1 MDYLYVKL
9 HAPLRFGG
17 RVMASRTYLQLIR
30 ENRDFRKLWIAAVIS
45 MLGEWFNT
53 IALFF
58 LILEYTGSEFLL
70 GLLFTVR
77 MAGFAILQPFI
88 GLLADRFNRKMLM
101 VVSNLLQAGLA
112 LCFLFVND
120 SSDITWMI
128 GLSGLMMVLHGVYMT
143 AERAALPNVVSEED
157 LATANALDAA
167 SWSTALCLGAMLGG
181 IVVSIWGTNAAFIVD
196 SATFLFGT
204 LFLVNLTIPQTIDKT
219 MKGPLFSTAVRNIKF
234 GWKRIRS
241 QPALFR
247 IVFAK
252 ASWNVAGGG
261 LAGVYLVLMGAN
273 VDGFGAAFGF
283 GLFFFARGVGTGLGP
298 ILARAFLTDEE
309 AWPSLVGYLIVV
321 SGIFYFLVGLSVPY
335 PLWTTVVL
343 VIFAH
348 SASGANWVLSTV
360 MMQQWVEDEV
370 RGRVFS
376 VDMLILSVAFST
388 STSVAGYLMEYTDL
402 GIRNGIL
409 IFSSIMVLSG
419 FVFSMWRPSHSNKE
433 IHSA

>member
-1 MDYLYVKL
+1 MT
-9 HAPLRFGG
+9 
-17 RVMASRTYLQLIR
+17 SRTYGQLIR

-70 GLLFTVR
+70 GMLFTVR

-88 GLLADRFNRKMLM
+88 GLLADRYNRKMLM
-101 VVSNLLQAGLA
+101 VVSNLLQAVFA
-112 LCFLFVND
+112 LCFLLVND
-120 SSDITWMI
+120 SSDIVWMI

-143 AERAALPNVVSEED
+143 AERAALPNVVAEED

-167 SWSTALCLGAMLGG
+167 SWSTALCMGAMLGG
-181 IVVSIWGTNAAFIVD
+181 VVVSIWGTDAAFIVD
-196 SATFLFGT
+196 SVTFLVGT
-204 LFLVNLTIPQTIDKT
+204 LFLINLTIPQTIDES
-219 MKGPLFSTAVRNIKF
+219 MKGPWLSTGIRNIKS
-234 GWKRIRS
+234 GWARIRS

-261 LAGVYLVLMGAN
+261 LAGVYLVLMGAD
-273 VDGFGAAFGF
+273 VQGFGAAFGF

-298 ILARAFLTDEE
+298 ILARAFLKDEE
-309 AWPSLVGYLIVV
+309 AWPRLVGYLIVL
-321 SGIFYFLVGLSVPY
+321 SGLIYFLVGLSVPHA
-335 PLWTTVVL
+335 LWITVVL
-343 VIFAH
+343 VILAH

-376 VDMLILSVAFST
+376 TDMLILSIAFST
-388 STSVAGYLMEYTDL
+388 STSVAGYLMENTDL
-402 GIRNGIL
+402 GIQNGIML
-409 IFSSIMVLSG
+409 FASVMVFCG
-419 FVFSMWRPSHSNKE
+419 IVFSMWQPGNPSSQTA
-433 IHSA
+433 HSA

>member
-1 MDYLYVKL
+1 
-9 HAPLRFGG
+9 
-17 RVMASRTYLQLIR
+17 MASRTYLQLIR
-30 ENRDFRKLWIAAVIS
+30 ENRDFRRLWIAAVIS

-88 GLLADRFNRKMLM
+88 GLLADRYNRKMLM
-101 VVSNLLQAGLA
+101 VVSNLLQAGFA
-112 LCFLFVND
+112 LCFLLVND
-120 SSDITWMI
+120 SSDIAWMI

-143 AERAALPNVVSEED
+143 AERASLPNVVSEED

-181 IVVSIWGTNAAFIVD
+181 IVVSFYGTNAAFIVD
-196 SATFLFGT
+196 SLTFLVGT
-204 LFLVNLTIPQTIDKT
+204 LFLVNLKLPQTISES
-219 MKGPLFSTAVRNIKF
+219 MKGPLFSTGIRNIKF
-234 GWKRIRS
+234 GWRRIRS

-261 LAGVYLVLMGAN
+261 LAGVYLVLMGGN

-298 ILARAFLTDEE
+298 ILARAFLTNEE
-309 AWPSLVGYLIVV
+309 AWPSLIGYLIVI
-321 SGIFYFLVGLSVPY
+321 SGMVYFLVGLSVPY
-335 PLWTTVVL
+335 ALWITVIL
-343 VIFAH
+343 VILAH

-376 VDMLILSVAFST
+376 VDMMILSVAFST
-388 STSVAGYLMEYTDL
+388 STSIAGYLMENTEL

-409 IFSSIMVLSG
+409 VFSSVMVLSG
-419 FVFSMWRPSHSNKE
+419 LVFSMWKPDAPK
-433 IHSA
+433 SAPQSV

>member
-1 MDYLYVKL
+1 
-9 HAPLRFGG
+9 
-17 RVMASRTYLQLIR
+17 MASRTYGQLIR
-30 ENRDFRKLWIAAVIS
+30 ENRDFRQLWIAAVIS

-70 GLLFTVR
+70 GILFTVR

-88 GLLADRFNRKMLM
+88 GLLADRYNRKTLM
-101 VVSNLLQAGLA
+101 VVSNLLQAGFA
-112 LCFLFVND
+112 LCFLLVND
-120 SSDITWMI
+120 SSDIVWMI

-167 SWSTALCLGAMLGG
+167 SWSTALCIGAMLGG
-181 IVVSIWGTNAAFIVD
+181 VVVSIWGTDAAFIVD
-196 SATFLFGT
+196 SLTFLVGT
-204 LFLVNLTIPQTIDKT
+204 LFLVNLTIPQTIDES
-219 MKGPLFSTAVRNIKF
+219 MKGPWLSTGIQNIKS
-234 GWKRIRS
+234 GWRRIRR

-252 ASWNVAGGG
+252 ASWNIAGGG
-261 LAGVYLVLMGAN
+261 LAGVYLVLMGAD
-273 VDGFGAAFGF
+273 VQGFGAAFGF

-298 ILARAFLTDEE
+298 ILARAFLKNEE
-309 AWPSLVGYLIVV
+309 AWPSLVGYLIIV
-321 SGIFYFLVGLSVPY
+321 SGFVYFLVGISVSY
-335 PLWTTVVL
+335 ALWITVLL
-343 VIFAH
+343 VILAH

-376 VDMLILSVAFST
+376 TDMLILSVAFST
-388 STSVAGYLMEYTDL
+388 STSVAGYLMENTDL
-402 GIRNGIL
+402 GIQNGIMM
-409 IFSSIMVLSG
+409 FASVMVLSG
-419 FVFSMWRPSHSNKE
+419 IAFSLWRPESPSINHN
-433 IHSA
+433 AA

>member
-1 MDYLYVKL
+1 
-9 HAPLRFGG
+9 
-17 RVMASRTYLQLIR
+17 MASRTYLQLIR
-30 ENRDFRKLWIAAVIS
+30 ENRDFRRLWIAAVIS

-88 GLLADRFNRKMLM
+88 GLMADRYNRKMLM
-101 VVSNLLQAGLA
+101 IVSNILQAGFA
-112 LCFLFVND
+112 LCFLLVND
-120 SSDITWMI
+120 SSDIAWMI
-128 GLSGLMMVLHGVYMT
+128 ALSGLMMVLHGVYMT
-143 AERAALPNVVSEED
+143 AERASLPNVVSEED

-181 IVVSIWGTNAAFIVD
+181 IVVSFYGTNAAFIID
-196 SATFLFGT
+196 SLTFLVGT
-204 LFLVNLTIPQTIDKT
+204 LFLVNLKLPQTIDES
-219 MKGPLFSTAVRNIKF
+219 MKGPLFSTGIRNIKF
-234 GWKRIRS
+234 GWNRIRS

-252 ASWNVAGGG
+252 ASWNIAGGG

-309 AWPSLVGYLIVV
+309 AWPSLVGYLIVI
-321 SGIFYFLVGLSVPY
+321 SGMVYFLVGLSVPY
-335 PLWTTVVL
+335 ALWITVIL
-343 VIFAH
+343 VILAH

-388 STSVAGYLMEYTDL
+388 STSIAGYLMENTDL
-402 GIRNGIL
+402 GIRNGIIL
-409 IFSSIMVLSG
+409 FSSVMVLSG
-419 FVFSMWRPSHSNKE
+419 LIFSMWKPDVPKSNPQ
-433 IHSA
+433 SV

>member
-1 MDYLYVKL
+1 
-9 HAPLRFGG
+9 
-17 RVMASRTYLQLIR
+17 MASRTYGQLIR
-30 ENRDFRKLWIAAVIS
+30 ENRDFRQLWIAAVIS

-70 GLLFTVR
+70 GMLFTVR

-88 GLLADRFNRKMLM
+88 GLLADRYNRKTLM
-101 VVSNLLQAGLA
+101 VVSNLLQAGFA
-112 LCFLFVND
+112 LCFLLVND
-120 SSDITWMI
+120 SSDIVWMI

-167 SWSTALCLGAMLGG
+167 SWSTALCIGAMLGG
-181 IVVSIWGTNAAFIVD
+181 VVVSIWGTDAAFIVD
-196 SATFLFGT
+196 SLTFLVGT
-204 LFLVNLTIPQTIDKT
+204 LFLVNLTIPQTIDES
-219 MKGPLFSTAVRNIKF
+219 MKGPWLSTGIQNIQS
-234 GWKRIRS
+234 GWRRIRR

-252 ASWNVAGGG
+252 ASWNIAGGG
-261 LAGVYLVLMGAN
+261 LAGVYLVLMGAD
-273 VDGFGAAFGF
+273 VQGFGAAFGF

-298 ILARAFLTDEE
+298 ILARAFLKNEE
-309 AWPSLVGYLIVV
+309 AWPSLVGYLIIV
-321 SGIFYFLVGLSVPY
+321 SGFVYFLVGISVSY
-335 PLWTTVVL
+335 ALWITVLL
-343 VIFAH
+343 VILAH

-376 VDMLILSVAFST
+376 TDMLILSVAFST
-388 STSVAGYLMEYTDL
+388 STSVAGYLMENTDL
-402 GIRNGIL
+402 GIQNGIMM
-409 IFSSIMVLSG
+409 FASVMVLSG
-419 FVFSMWRPSHSNKE
+419 IAFSLWRPESPSINHN
-433 IHSA
+433 AA